1 MPIKIKY
8 TEDGLGIKYIAYGL
22 VTGNDIIEANK
33 DIYSRKDF
41 SNYRYKIADR
51 TECTEYRVN
60 GSEVRVIA
68 DQEKEAA
75 KINSDFI
82 VALISKSDNQY
93 GMTRMYHAYMGD
105 EGFLSEV
112 FSDEKSA
119 VAWINKQLN
128 KSD

>member
-8 TEDGLGIKYIAYGL
+8 TEDGLGIEFIAYDL
-22 VTGNDIIEANK
+22 VTGDDIIEANK

-60 GSEVRVIA
+60 GSEVRKIA
-68 DQEKEAA
+68 EQEKEAA
-75 KINSDFI
+75 KINPDFI
-82 VALISKSDNQY
+82 IALVSKSDHQY

-119 VAWINKQLN
+119 VAWINKQL
-128 KSD
+128 KKPD